1 MSLAPTTR
9 LGPYEIVAA
18 IGAGGMGE
26 VFRARD
32 TTLNRDVA
40 IKVLPAAMATNTER
54 MARFKREAQVLASL
68 NHPNIAHVY
77 GFEGATLAD
86 GATVHFLA
94 MELVE
99 GEDLAERLKRGAI
112 PVEESIA
119 IAKQIAGGLEEAHE
133 HGIIHRDLK
142 PANVKV
148 TPDGKVKVLD
158 FGLAKALEGDSST
171 SAANSRLSHSP
182 TMSRHATEAGMIL
195 GTAAYMSPE
204 QARGKTL
211 DKRADIW
218 AFGVLLFEML
228 TGTRLFAGETVSDTL
243 AAVLTRDPDWNALPP
258 AAPAALRRLL
268 RRCLERDPERRL
280 HDIADA
286 RIELEDGATE
296 PSAARGAK
304 AEPRSRAGILAGL
317 LLVAAVAF
325 VAGKWIDHAPRSAER
340 ARDLAFVVRPPGDGP
355 AVIEEIA
362 LSRDGRRLVF
372 RSSDSPNLLL
382 REMSS
387 VLTRPLPGTQ
397 DAEHPF
403 FSPDGEWLGFIAGG
417 KLKKVAFA
425 GGDPIPV
432 CDAPER
438 GPGVSWGLDGSIYLT
453 PTFTTGLF
461 KVDAGGGTPVQI
473 TTPDRKRGEAGHMW
487 ADVLP
492 GGKALVFTVFGGSGM
507 NGSKV
512 ALLDLRSGRY
522 EVLLEGAGAR
532 HVASGHLVFYRGGA
546 HYAVPFD
553 PVAGKLTGSPRTVLR
568 DVRRPE
574 PTGAWLQLAF
584 SDSGQLAYVPG
595 EAPSWGRASRLA
607 WISRD
612 GAVERLP
619 FEGVHNVGDMSLSRN
634 GQRVAVTRYADGEWQ
649 IWIYD
654 LARGTQEKL
663 TREGV
668 YQNPAWH
675 PDGNHVG
682 YTALVNGNYDLW
694 WSAVDASRPAEPL
707 IAGERDESLMQWSP
721 DGRSVIFQ
729 VYSEETGPDL
739 MLLRL
744 DAPAGRRSLVATSL
758 DDSDARVSPD
768 GRWLA
773 YRSGDALYVSPF
785 PGMRGRTLVGRGV
798 HTPRWSGATREL
810 FFIKDGGLMAVRHP
824 ERGVAFEIETP
835 QRLFE
840 TPRMPAS
847 PVGFEVAADG
857 KRFLFFVPLP
867 GQVTSDE
874 IHVKVNGFEELQALP
889 GDNR

>member
-1 MSLAPTTR
+1 MSLTPGVC
-9 LGPYEIVAA
+9 LGPYEVVAPL
-18 IGAGGMGE
+18 GAGGMGE
-26 VFRARD
+26 VYRATD
-32 TTLNRDVA
+32 TKLGREVA
-40 IKVLPAAMATNTER
+40 IKVLPAEVAGDPER
-54 MARFKREAQVLASL
+54 LARFKREAQLLASL
-68 NHPNIAHVY
+68 NQPNIAAIH
-77 GFEGATLAD
+77 GLEDAD
-86 GATVHFLA
+86 GKPFLVL
-94 MELVE
+94 ELVE
-99 GEDLAERLKRGAI
+99 GEDLAERLKRGAV
-112 PVEESIA
+112 PVDEAIA
-119 IAKQIAGGLEEAHE
+119 IAKQIAEALEEAHE
-133 HGIIHRDLK
+133 HGIVHRDLK

-158 FGLAKALEGDSST
+158 FGLAKAYSGESGEGSKPE
-171 SAANSRLSHSP
+171 LSHSP
-182 TMSRHATEAGMIL
+182 TLTRQGTEAGMIL

-204 QARGKTL
+204 QARGKRV

-218 AFGVLLFEML
+218 AFGVVLFEML
-228 TGTRLFAGETVSDTL
+228 TGKRLFAGETVSDTL

-258 AAPAALRRLL
+258 ATPASLRRLL
-268 RRCLERDPERRL
+268 RRCLERDPKRRL

-286 RIELEDGATE
+286 RIEMDESASE
-296 PSAARGAK
+296 PSATRGAPAK
-304 AEPRSRAGILAGL
+304 PRSRMSVLAGL
-317 LLVAAVAF
+317 LLVAGLAF
-325 VAGKWIDHAPRSAER
+325 VAGKWIDHPPRSAER
-340 ARDLAFVVRPPGDGP
+340 ARDLAFVVRPPGEGP

-382 REMSS
+382 REMSNALS
-387 VLTRPLPGTQ
+387 RPLPGTQ

-425 GGDPIPV
+425 GGDPISV
-432 CDAPER
+432 CDAPEN
-438 GPGVSWGLDGSIYLT
+438 GPGVTWGLDGSIYLT

-487 ADVLP
+487 PDPLP
-492 GGKALVFTVFGGSGM
+492 GGKALVFTIFGGSGM
-507 NGSKV
+507 NSAKV

-532 HVASGHLVFYRGGA
+532 YVASGHLVFYRGGA

-568 DVRRPE
+568 DVRRPD

-584 SDSGQLAYVPG
+584 SDGGELAYVPG
-595 EAPSWGRASRLA
+595 DAPSWGRASRLA

-619 FEGVHNVGDMSLSRN
+619 FEGVHHVREISLSRN
-634 GQRVAVTRYADGEWQ
+634 GQRVAVTRYADGETQ

-668 YQNPAWH
+668 NMSPAWH

-682 YTALVNGNYDLW
+682 YTALVHGNYDLW
-694 WSAVDASRPAEPL
+694 WSAVDGSRPAEPL
-707 IAGERDESLMQWSP
+707 IAGERDESAMQWSP

-744 DAPAGRRSLVATSL
+744 DAPAERRSLVATPL
-758 DDSDARVSPD
+758 DDSDARLSPD

-773 YRSGDALYVSPF
+773 YGSGDALYVSAF
-785 PGMRGRTLVGRGV
+785 PGMGARTLVGRGV
-798 HTPRWSGATREL
+798 HTPRWSAATREL
-810 FFIKDGGLMAVRHP
+810 FFIKGEELMGVRHG
-824 ERGVAFEIETP
+824 ERGASFEIETP
-835 QRLFE
+835 KPLFV

-847 PVGFEVAADG
+847 RVGFEVAADG

-874 IHVKVNGFEELQALP
+874 IHVEANGFKELHP
-889 GDNR
+889 